1 MGSGRELH
9 QVRAAIGISA
19 RFTVCAM
26 RGGIDLGGTKIEA
39 VIVDDGNQVIGQAR
53 RSTPT
58 EGGPD
63 GVTEQM
69 AAALREAA
77 TAAGIELS
85 ELVGVG
91 VGSPGSVDAKAG
103 TVAKAGNLP
112 AWQEPFALAA
122 ALTSSLGAPIR
133 LGNDVGVAV
142 EAEAALGAGRRYG
155 SFLGLWW
162 GTGVG
167 GAIFVNGKPWL
178 GRGGAGEIGHTVVR
192 LGGARCPCGR
202 RGCVEAYAGRNAM
215 ELRARRARKNGQK
228 TKLFR
233 IMEEK
238 GHPRLTSGVWQD
250 ALTQNDKL
258 AERLIARAVS
268 ALAAGAASAVNLID
282 VEAVVVGGG
291 LGTRLGEPIVDRLR
305 AAMLPHLFRDDRP
318 PEVVLAALGD
328 LAGAVGA
335 ARLVNGT
342 AGTAPRGR
350 DAGRGDSTRA
360 SA

>member
-202 RGCVEAYAGRNAM
+202 RG
-215 ELRARRARKNGQK
+215 QK